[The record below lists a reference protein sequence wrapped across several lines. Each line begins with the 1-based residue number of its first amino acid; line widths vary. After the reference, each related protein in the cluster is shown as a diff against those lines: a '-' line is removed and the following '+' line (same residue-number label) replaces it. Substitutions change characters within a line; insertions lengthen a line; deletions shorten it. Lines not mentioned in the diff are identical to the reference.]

1 MSRPSL
7 FVVHLVPWLLLALEV
22 LWLLLDLVVLPNPL
36 VLWLLLDL
44 VVLPD
49 LQVLWMLPAQEALG
63 TG

>member
-22 LWLLLDLVVLPNPL
+22 LWLLLDLVVPL